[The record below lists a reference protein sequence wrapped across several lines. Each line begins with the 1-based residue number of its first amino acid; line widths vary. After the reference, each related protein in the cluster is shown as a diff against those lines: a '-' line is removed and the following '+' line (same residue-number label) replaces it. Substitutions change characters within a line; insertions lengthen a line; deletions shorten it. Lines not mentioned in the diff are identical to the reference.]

1 MHKGRK
7 SVSVGS
13 VCVLGEPWLELLAKR
28 FLRKD
33 QYIVRFSWIS
43 LAISIRGIRHKTS
56 GNRLPNA
63 AMTQSSSH
71 MGARVCCCRSRLILP
86 FMSVDTRSSGVIF
99 SVPHSRTSFRPL
111 ASLVVNLTFRSQPFT
126 RSTISELRAHLSE
139 VSFHKS
145 FLDISLS

>member
-1 MHKGRK
+1 MSQISQRRY
-7 SVSVGS
+7 S
-13 VCVLGEPWLELLAKR
+13 
-28 FLRKD
+28 LRKD
-33 QYIVRFSWIS
+33 QYIVRFSRIS

-56 GNRLPNA
+56 RNRPPSA
-63 AMTQSSSH
+63 AMTQSSRH
-71 MGARVCCCRSRLILP
+71 MAARVCCCLSRLILP

-99 SVPHSRTSFRPL
+99 SVPRSRTSFRPL

-126 RSTISELRAHLSE
+126 RLTFSELRSHLSE